1 MEAKLRVYL
10 DTSVISALGDSRWP
24 ERQQLTQE
32 FFARLLEFT
41 PCTSEVA
48 VTEIMRTRD
57 PARRAEML
65 KLLERL
71 TVLPLEAEATKLSNR
86 YLHAGIFPD
95 SVTDDAL
102 HVAVAVLTGQNVI
115 VSWNFKHL
123 VNLRRK
129 AAVLALNQSLGHRTP
144 DIITPP
150 EV

>member
-1 MEAKLRVYL
+1 MPARLKVYL
-10 DTSVISALGDSRWP
+10 DTSVISAFGDARWP
-24 ERQQLTQE
+24 ERQLLTRE
-32 FFARLLEFT
+32 FFARFDEFA

-48 VTEIMRTRD
+48 ISEINRTRD

-65 KLLERL
+65 SLLERL
-71 TVLPLEAEATKLSNR
+71 TLLPLDTTATMLSNR
-86 YLHAGIFPD
+86 YLDAGIFPD
-95 SVTDDAL
+95 SVPDDAL

-129 AAVLALNQSLGHRTP
+129 AAVLALNQSLGYRTP